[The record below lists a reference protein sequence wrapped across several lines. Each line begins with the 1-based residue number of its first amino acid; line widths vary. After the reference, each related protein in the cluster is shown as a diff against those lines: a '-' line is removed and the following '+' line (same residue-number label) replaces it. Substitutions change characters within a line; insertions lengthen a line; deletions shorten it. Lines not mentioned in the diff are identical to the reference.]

1 LSHSES
7 NLKAEVH
14 VEALDLARWQFGIT
28 TVYHFIFVPLTIGLT
43 PLVALLQT
51 IWHKTGKDEWY
62 RLTRFFG
69 KLLLINFALGIV
81 TGIVQ
86 EFQFGLNWS
95 EYSRMVGDIFG
106 APLAME
112 ALAAFFIE
120 STFLGIWI
128 FGWGRLSRG
137 VHLLTIWLVAFAVNL
152 SAFFILAA
160 NSFMQY
166 PVGAKFDESLDRA
179 AMDDLVAVLFSKLSL
194 STFWHTISTS
204 FVVAGTFMAGIAIW
218 WVVKATRAG
227 NEEGASVYR
236 RAGVIGCWTVVIAG
250 VSLVLSGHHQ
260 AQVITEIQPT
270 KMAAAELLCGTPGE
284 GEGAGF
290 TVVAFGECRLN
301 ADGTGNGDSV
311 TRIIEIPKLLSLL
324 AWGDTGAQVNGMD
337 VAEKTLD
344 KAYVEAG
351 DLTAEQAE
359 ALNFIPNQQATFW
372 TFRLMIAFGLF
383 SAVLAVVGLV
393 ALRGKR
399 LSGSGFLK
407 SWAILSLPMPFI
419 AGAFGWIFTEIGR
432 QPFIVYPIV
441 GVNPE
446 THLLDGSVNTQLSL
460 STEAA
465 VSPVV
470 SAGSIWLTV
479 IAFTLIYLILAIA
492 WFYLMKRYV
501 AKGLNIEESIPEVK
515 ADNDESRP
523 LTFSY

>member
-1 LSHSES
+1 ML
-7 NLKAEVH
+7 
-14 VEALDLARWQFGIT
+14 EALDLARWQFGIT

-51 IWHKTGKDEWY
+51 IWYKTGKDEWY

-86 EFQFGLNWS
+86 EFQFGMNWS

-120 STFLGIWI
+120 STFLGVWI

-137 VHLLTIWLVAFAVNL
+137 VHLLSIWLVAFAVNL

-166 PVGAKFDESLDRA
+166 PVGSSYDPVAGRAQMDSLGS
-179 AMDDLVAVLFSKLSL
+179 VLFSQLSL

-218 WVVKATRAG
+218 WVVKAVRAG
-227 NEEGASVYR
+227 NEDGAKVYR
-236 RAGVIGCWTVVIAG
+236 KAGVVGCWVVIIAG
-250 VSLVLSGHHQ
+250 ISLIFSGHHQ
-260 AQVITEIQPT
+260 AQVITKIQPT
-270 KMAAAELLCGTPGE
+270 KMAAAEMLCVTPAE

-290 TVVAFGECRLN
+290 TVVAFGECAPVDPANLQ
-301 ADGTGNGDSV
+301 GEWTEP
-311 TRIIEIPKLLSLL
+311 TRIITIPKLLSLL
-324 AWGDTGAQVNGMD
+324 AYNDTGAQVTGIND
-337 VAEKTLD
+337 
-344 KAYVEAG
+344 
-351 DLTAEQAE
+351 AEQLLQDGYQTPPEVADE
-359 ALNFIPNQQATFW
+359 VGLDFIPNQMTVFW
-372 TFRLMIAFGLF
+372 TFRLMIAFGAF
-383 SAVLAVVGLV
+383 SALLALVGLF
-393 ALRGKR
+393 ALRGGR
-399 LSGSGFLK
+399 TTGSGFLK
-407 SWAILSLPMPFI
+407 FWSVLSLPMPFLG
-419 AGAFGWIFTEIGR
+419 AAFGWIFTEIGR
-432 QPFIVYPIV
+432 QPFIVYPV
-441 GVNPE
+441 LNYSNSGGVQSLSP
-446 THLLDGSVNTQLSL
+446 DAADLSL
-460 STEAA
+460 TTVNA

-470 SAGSIWLTV
+470 PASSVIITV
-479 IAFTLIYLILAIA
+479 IVFTLLYLVLAIA

-501 AKGLNIEESIPEVK
+501 AKGAPLEEVPPEVK
-515 ADNDESRP
+515 ADLDESKP

>member
-1 LSHSES
+1 
-7 NLKAEVH
+7 

-28 TVYHFIFVPLTIGLT
+28 TVYHFIFVPLTIGLS

-120 STFLGIWI
+120 STFLGVWI

-166 PVGAKFDESLDRA
+166 PVGAKFDGELQRA
-179 AMDDLVAVLFSKLSL
+179 AMDNLGEVLFSRLSL

-218 WVVKATRAG
+218 WMVRAVRSG
-227 NEEGASVYR
+227 NEEGAKVYR
-236 RAGVIGCWTVVIAG
+236 LGGAVGCWAVLIAG
-250 VSLVLSGHHQ
+250 VSLIFSGHHQ

-270 KMAAAELLCGTPGE
+270 KMAAAELLCVTPAE

-290 TVVAFGECRLN
+290 TVASFSTCQLNEAGEF
-301 ADGTGNGDSV
+301 DEDSV
-311 TRIIEIPKLLSLL
+311 TRIIEIPKLLSFL
-324 AWGDTGAQVNGMD
+324 AYSDGDAQVAGMD
-337 VAEKTLD
+337 QAGQALAD
-344 KAYVEAG
+344 AYVEAG
-351 DLTAEQAE
+351 DLTPDQAE
-359 ALNFIPNQQATFW
+359 ALDFIPAQQATFW
-372 TFRLMIAFGLF
+372 TFRLMIAFGVF
-383 SAVLAVVGLV
+383 SAVLAVVGLI
-393 ALRGKR
+393 ALRGGR
-399 LSGSGFLK
+399 TSGSGFLK
-407 SWAILSLPMPFI
+407 TWAIVSLPAPFLG
-419 AGAFGWIFTEIGR
+419 AAFGWIFTEIGR
-432 QPFIVYPIV
+432 QPFIVYPQVALGDTNLIE
-441 GVNPE
+441 GVQ
-446 THLLDGSVNTQLSL
+446 TDLSL
-460 STEAA
+460 STANA

-479 IAFTLIYLILAIA
+479 IGFTLIYLVLAIA
-492 WFYLMKRYV
+492 WFYLMKRYTS
-501 AKGLNIEESIPEVK
+501 KGLNYDESIPEVK
-515 ADNDESRP
+515 ADLDDSKP

>member
-1 LSHSES
+1 
-7 NLKAEVH
+7 

-51 IWHKTGKDEWY
+51 LWFKTQREEWY

-166 PVGAKFDESLDRA
+166 PVGAKFDPELDRA
-179 AMDDLVAVLFSKLSL
+179 AMDNLGEVLFSRLSL

-227 NEEGASVYR
+227 NEDSAKLYRLAGAV
-236 RAGVIGCWTVVIAG
+236 GCWTVVIAG
-250 VSLVLSGHHQ
+250 VSLIFSGHHQ

-270 KMAAAELLCGTPGE
+270 KMAAAELLCVTPE
-284 GEGAGF
+284 PGEGAGF
-290 TVVAFGECRLN
+290 TVAAFGECKLN
-301 ADGTGNGDSV
+301 ADGTWSDESV
-311 TRIIEIPKLLSLL
+311 TRIIEIPKMLSLL
-324 AWGDTGAQVNGMD
+324 AYNDTGAQVNGID
-337 VAEKTLD
+337 TSQAALEAAYSEAE
-344 KAYVEAG
+344 
-351 DLTAEQAE
+351 DLTPEQAE
-359 ALNFIPNQQATFW
+359 ALNFIPAQQATFW
-372 TFRLMIAFGLF
+372 TFRLMIAFGVF
-383 SAVLAVVGLV
+383 SAVLAVIGLL
-393 ALRGKR
+393 ALRGGR
-399 LSGSGFLK
+399 TSGSGFLK
-407 SWAILSLPMPFI
+407 FWSILSLPMPFLG
-419 AGAFGWIFTEIGR
+419 GAFGWIFTEIGR
-432 QPFIVYPIV
+432 QPFIVYPELV
-441 GVNPE
+441 LDPSS
-446 THLLDGSVNTQLSL
+446 HLLKGAVDTDLSL
-460 STEAA
+460 TTELA

-470 SAGSIWLTV
+470 GAGSIWLTV
-479 IAFTLIYLILAIA
+479 ISFTLIYLVLAIA

-501 AKGLNIEESIPEVK
+501 AKGLNYDDPIPEVK
-515 ADNDESRP
+515 ADLDDSKP

>member
-1 LSHSES
+1 
-7 NLKAEVH
+7 

-51 IWHKTGKDEWY
+51 FWYKTQKDEWY

-166 PVGAKFDESLDRA
+166 PVGAKFDTELQRA
-179 AMDDLVAVLFSKLSL
+179 AMDNLGAVLFSRLSL

-218 WVVKATRAG
+218 WVVKSVRAG
-227 NEEGASVYR
+227 NEESAQVYR
-236 RAGVIGCWTVVIAG
+236 LAGAVGCWAVLIAG
-250 VSLVLSGHHQ
+250 VSLIFSGHHQ

-270 KMAAAELLCGTPGE
+270 KMAAAELLCVTPEE

-290 TVVAFGECRLN
+290 TVAAFGECQLN
-301 ADGTGNGDSV
+301 ADGTWSDESV
-311 TRIIEIPKLLSLL
+311 TRIIPIPKLLSLL
-324 AWGDTGAQVNGMD
+324 AYNDTSAQVNGMNT
-337 VAEKTLD
+337 AEEGLD
-344 KAYVEAG
+344 AAYVDAG
-351 DLTAEQAE
+351 KLTPEQAE
-359 ALNFIPNQQATFW
+359 ALNWIPAQQATFW
-372 TFRLMIAFGLF
+372 TFRLMIAFGVF
-383 SAVLAVVGLV
+383 SALLAVVGLV
-393 ALRGKR
+393 ALRGGR
-399 LSGSGFLK
+399 TTGSGFLK
-407 SWAILSLPMPFI
+407 FWAILSLPMPFLG
-419 AGAFGWIFTEIGR
+419 GAFGWIFTEIGR
-432 QPFIVYPIV
+432 QPFIVYPV
-441 GVNPE
+441 VSLTPEAPLLSGVA
-446 THLLDGSVNTQLSL
+446 TDLSL
-460 STEAA
+460 QTVDA

-470 SAGSIWLTV
+470 SAGAIVLTV
-479 IAFTLIYLILAIA
+479 ISFTLIYLILAIA
-492 WFYLMKRYV
+492 WFYLMKRYTS
-501 AKGLNIEESIPEVK
+501 KGLNYDEGIPEVK
-515 ADNDESRP
+515 ADLDESKP

>member
-1 LSHSES
+1 MQD
-7 NLKAEVH
+7 
-14 VEALDLARWQFGIT
+14 ALDLARWQFGIT

-51 IWHKTGKDEWY
+51 FWFKTGRDEWY

-166 PVGAKFDESLDRA
+166 PAGSSFNSDLQRA
-179 AMDDLVAVLFSKLSL
+179 QMDNLGEVLFSKLSL

-218 WVVKATRAG
+218 WVVRAVRAG
-227 NEEGASVYR
+227 NEESAQVYR
-236 RAGVIGCWTVVIAG
+236 LGGAVGCWAVLIAG
-250 VSLVLSGHHQ
+250 ISLIFSGHHQ
-260 AQVITEIQPT
+260 AQVITELQPT
-270 KMAAAELLCGTPGE
+270 KMAAAELLCVTPDE

-290 TVVAFGECRLN
+290 TVIAFGECTQEAIENPDLNDPKANDGVNRL
-301 ADGTGNGDSV
+301 
-311 TRIIEIPKLLSLL
+311 IEIPKLLSWL
-324 AWGDTGAQVNGMD
+324 AWSDGSAKVTGMN
-337 VAEKTLD
+337 
-344 KAYVEAG
+344 
-351 DLTAEQAE
+351 TAEQVLDDAYLTPEE
-359 ALNFIPNQQATFW
+359 AAGIDWIPPQGVTFW
-372 TFRLMIAFGLF
+372 SFRLMIALGAF
-383 SAVLAVVGLV
+383 SAVLALVGLW
-393 ALRGKR
+393 ALRGR
-399 LSGSGFLK
+399 RTTGSGFLK
-407 SWAILSLPMPFI
+407 FWALLSLPMPFL
-419 AGAFGWIFTEIGR
+419 AGSFGWIFTEIGR
-432 QPFIVYPIV
+432 QPFIVYPVATLTPEHVLSGV
-441 GVNPE
+441 G
-446 THLLDGSVNTQLSL
+446 TDLSL
-460 STEAA
+460 QTVDA

-479 IAFTLIYLILAIA
+479 ISFTLIYLVLAIA
-492 WFYLMKRYV
+492 WFYLMKRYTS
-501 AKGLNIEESIPEVK
+501 KGLNYDEAIPEVK
-515 ADNDESRP
+515 ADLDESKP

>member
-1 LSHSES
+1 
-7 NLKAEVH
+7 
-14 VEALDLARWQFGIT
+14 
-28 TVYHFIFVPLTIGLT
+28 VYHFIFVPLTIGLT

-51 IWHKTGKDEWY
+51 IWYKTRKDEWY

-166 PVGAKFDESLDRA
+166 PMGAEFDPELKRA
-179 AMDDLVAVLFSKLSL
+179 AMANLGEVLFSRLSL
-194 STFWHTISTS
+194 STFWHTISTA

-218 WVVKATRAG
+218 WVVKSVRAG
-227 NEEGASVYR
+227 NEEGAKTYR
-236 RAGVIGCWTVVIAG
+236 LAAAIGCWAVIVAG
-250 VSLVLSGHHQ
+250 ISLIFSGHHQ

-270 KMAAAELLCGTPGE
+270 KMAAAELLCVTPE
-284 GEGAGF
+284 GDEGAGF
-290 TVVAFGECRLN
+290 TVAAFGECVQN
-301 ADGTGNGDSV
+301 ADGSWSDDSV
-311 TRIIEIPKLLSLL
+311 TRIIEIPKMLSWL
-324 AWGDTGAQVNGMD
+324 AWTDGSAKVTGMD
-337 VAEKTLD
+337 
-344 KAYVEAG
+344 
-351 DLTAEQAE
+351 TAEAALDDAFLSEEE
-359 ALNFIPNQQATFW
+359 AAGIDWIPNQQVIFW
-372 TFRLMIAFGLF
+372 TFRLMIAFGAF
-383 SAVLAVVGLV
+383 SAALAVLGLI
-393 ALRGKR
+393 ALRGGR
-399 LSGSGFLK
+399 VSGSGGLK
-407 SWAILSLPMPFI
+407 LLAGVSLPMPFI
-419 AGAFGWIFTEIGR
+419 AAAFGWIFTEMGR
-432 QPFIVYPIV
+432 QPFIVYPKV
-441 GVNPE
+441 ALTDHVMTGV
-446 THLLDGSVNTQLSL
+446 TDTDLSL
-460 STEAA
+460 ATANA

-470 SAGSIWLTV
+470 SSGAITLTV
-479 IAFTLIYLILAIA
+479 ISFTLIYLVLAVA

-501 AKGLNIEESIPEVK
+501 AKGLNYDEAIPEVK
-515 ADNDESRP
+515 ADLDDSKP

>member
-1 LSHSES
+1 M
-7 NLKAEVH
+7 
-14 VEALDLARWQFGIT
+14 EALDLARWQFGIT

-51 IWHKTGKDEWY
+51 FWFKTGKEEWY

-166 PVGAKFDESLDRA
+166 PKGSSFDSELQRA
-179 AMDDLVAVLFSKLSL
+179 QMDNLAEVLFSKLSL

-218 WVVKATRAG
+218 WMVKARRAD
-227 NEEGASVYR
+227 NEASAKVYR
-236 RAGVIGCWTVVIAG
+236 LGGAVGAWAVLIAG
-250 VSLVLSGHHQ
+250 ISLIFSGHHQ

-270 KMAAAELLCGTPGE
+270 KMAAAELLCVTPE
-284 GEGAGF
+284 PGEGAGF
-290 TVVAFGECRLN
+290 TVAAFGQCSVV
-301 ADGTGNGDSV
+301 NGEVVDET
-311 TRIIEIPKLLSLL
+311 TRIIEIPKLLSWL
-324 AWGDTGAQVNGMD
+324 AYGDGGAQVVGMEE
-337 VAEKTLD
+337 AETTLEA
-344 KAYVEAG
+344 AYWDPEN
-351 DLTAEQAE
+351 LTAEQAE
-359 ALNFIPNQQATFW
+359 TLDFIPAQQATFW

-383 SAVLAVVGLV
+383 SAVLAVVALI
-393 ALRGKR
+393 ALRGGR
-399 LSGSGFLK
+399 TSGSGFLK
-407 SWAILSLPMPFI
+407 FWSILSLPMPFL
-419 AGAFGWIFTEIGR
+419 AAAFGWIFTEIGR
-432 QPFIVYPIV
+432 QPFIVYPV
-441 GVNPE
+441 VSLNGD
-446 THLLDGSVNTQLSL
+446 HLLTPLTEESSALSL
-460 STEAA
+460 STANA

-470 SAGSIWLTV
+470 GAGAIWLTV
-479 IAFTLIYLILAIA
+479 ICFTLIYLVLAVA

-501 AKGLNIEESIPEVK
+501 AKGLNNEESIPEVK
-515 ADNDESRP
+515 ADLDDSKP

>member
-1 LSHSES
+1 MQD
-7 NLKAEVH
+7 
-14 VEALDLARWQFGIT
+14 ALDLARWQFGIT

-51 IWHKTGKDEWY
+51 FWFKTGRDEWY

-166 PVGAKFDESLDRA
+166 PAGATFDGELQRA
-179 AMDDLVAVLFSKLSL
+179 AMANLGEVLFSKLSL
-194 STFWHTISTS
+194 STFWHTISTA

-218 WVVKATRAG
+218 WVVKAVRAG
-227 NEEGASVYR
+227 NEESAQVYR
-236 RAGVIGCWTVVIAG
+236 KGAAVGCWAILIAG
-250 VSLVLSGHHQ
+250 ISLIFSGHHQ
-260 AQVITEIQPT
+260 AQVITELQPT
-270 KMAAAELLCGTPGE
+270 KMAAAELLCVTPE
-284 GEGAGF
+284 GDEGAGF
-290 TVVAFGECRLN
+290 TVIAFGECVQN
-301 ADGTGNGDSV
+301 ADGSWSDDSV
-311 TRIIEIPKLLSLL
+311 TRLIEIPKMLSWL
-324 AWGDTGAQVNGMD
+324 AWSDGSAKVTGMD
-337 VAEKTLD
+337 
-344 KAYVEAG
+344 
-351 DLTAEQAE
+351 TAEQVLDDAYLSQEEAE
-359 ALNFIPNQQATFW
+359 AIDWIPPQGVVFW
-372 TFRLMIAFGLF
+372 TFRLMIGFGAF
-383 SAVLAVVGLV
+383 SAVLALVGLW
-393 ALRGKR
+393 ALRGGR
-399 LSGSGFLK
+399 TTGSGFLK
-407 SWAILSLPMPFI
+407 SWSILSLPMPFL

-432 QPFIVYPIV
+432 QPFIVYPV
-441 GVNPE
+441 ATLTPEHVLSGVE
-446 THLLDGSVNTQLSL
+446 TDLSL
-460 STEAA
+460 QTVNA

-470 SAGSIWLTV
+470 SAGSIALTV
-479 IAFTLIYLILAIA
+479 ISFTLIYLVLAIA
-492 WFYLMKRYV
+492 WFYLMKRYTS
-501 AKGLNIEESIPEVK
+501 KGLNYDEAIPEVK
-515 ADNDESRP
+515 ADLDDSKP

>member
-1 LSHSES
+1 
-7 NLKAEVH
+7 

-28 TVYHFIFVPLTIGLT
+28 TVYHFIFVPLTIGLS

-51 IWHKTGKDEWY
+51 IWYKTQKDEWY

-166 PVGAKFDESLDRA
+166 PAGSSFDANLQRAQMDSLGD
-179 AMDDLVAVLFSKLSL
+179 VLFSKLSL

-218 WVVKATRAG
+218 WMVRAVRAG
-227 NEEGASVYR
+227 NEDGAKVYR
-236 RAGVIGCWTVVIAG
+236 LGGAVGCWAVLIAG
-250 VSLVLSGHHQ
+250 VSLIFSGHHQ
-260 AQVITEIQPT
+260 AQVITELQPT
-270 KMAAAELLCGTPGE
+270 KMAAAELLCVTPDAD
-284 GEGAGF
+284 EGAGF
-290 TVVAFGECRLN
+290 TVAAFGKCQIGP
-301 ADGTGNGDSV
+301 DGQMVDEV
-311 TRIIEIPKLLSLL
+311 TRIIEIPKLLSIL
-324 AWGDTGAQVNGMD
+324 AYGDGGAAVAGMD
-337 VAEKTLD
+337 DAGQALADAYADPDDLSVEQRSALD
-344 KAYVEAG
+344 Y
-351 DLTAEQAE
+351 
-359 ALNFIPNQQATFW
+359 IPAQQATFW
-372 TFRLMIAFGLF
+372 TFRLMIAFGVF
-383 SAVLAVVGLV
+383 SAVLAVVGLI
-393 ALRGKR
+393 ALRGGR
-399 LSGSGFLK
+399 TSGSGFLK
-407 SWAILSLPMPFI
+407 IWSLVSLPMPFLG
-419 AGAFGWIFTEIGR
+419 AAFGWIFTEIGR
-432 QPFIVYPIV
+432 QPFIVYPVV
-441 GVNPE
+441 GLNDAHAITEVQ
-446 THLLDGSVNTQLSL
+446 TDLSL
-460 STEAA
+460 STTNA

-479 IAFTLIYLILAIA
+479 ICFTLLYLVLAIA
-492 WFYLMKRYV
+492 WFYLMKRYTS
-501 AKGLNIEESIPEVK
+501 KGLNYDESIPEVK
-515 ADNDESRP
+515 ADLDDSKP